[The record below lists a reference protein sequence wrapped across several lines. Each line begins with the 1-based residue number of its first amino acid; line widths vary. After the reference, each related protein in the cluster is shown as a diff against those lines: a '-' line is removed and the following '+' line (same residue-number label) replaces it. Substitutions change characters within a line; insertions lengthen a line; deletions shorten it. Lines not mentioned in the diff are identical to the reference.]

1 MEHLFSPGSDSRV
14 LLIAA
19 VVSLVS
25 VASGNC
31 SPLLGFIIFF
41 AVYAWLIKPK
51 LPALVLTLF
60 AFIVVPFADQI
71 FLMLEQFG
79 LRVGSTQDSSAVSR
93 NVLQVYG
100 ILLFLGQPF
109 GYGLDFNSVDHAD
122 QYRSILSG
130 FEYADRIAKV
140 ALHNYFLMVLNK
152 YGALILIVAF
162 LVAKRAMRTGL
173 FVIAFIPYMVH
184 IFYHNDGPYQGDY
197 LIWFLVPLFSRIDV
211 IKWPKSVARRRG
223 APRVIKQRSS
233 GRPSEMSR
241 PGATP

>member
-1 MEHLFSPGSDSRV
+1 MGYYAMGGRARGLSYTPVILGTQLCLLFATLFGFLLHKHGASIFTRLNSRV

-25 VASGNC
+25 VASGNR

-51 LPALVLTLF
+51 LPALLLTLF
-60 AFIVVPFADQI
+60 ALIVVPFADQI

-140 ALHNYFLMVLNK
+140 ALHNYFLMILNK
-152 YGALILIVAF
+152 YGALILIDCVPCCKEGDENR
-162 LVAKRAMRTGL
+162 LVRYSVSFR
-173 FVIAFIPYMVH
+173 
-184 IFYHNDGPYQGDY
+184 
-197 LIWFLVPLFSRIDV
+197 IWFTFSITMTVPT
-211 IKWPKSVARRRG
+211 K
-223 APRVIKQRSS
+223 
-233 GRPSEMSR
+233 
-241 PGATP
+241 ATI